1 MKLVLIC
8 LLLLV
13 IFSLKAEVFARSERF
28 IREASEGQINEALQK
43 TVPIRFLPNQTLYF
57 LISIKETF
65 NRFFQPSSVKR
76 AEFDLILSGK
86 RLKETYLLLEKDDT
100 KSASQNLKR
109 YAHRVEKMI
118 GQFEKAR
125 SQNQTVETLADLTA
139 ENLRSHEILFF
150 AIFEKGK
157 LKDDKFNFDENF
169 EIAVDA
175 FIKSV
180 GAIDSVKPGLR
191 NRFKTVTEAAKLHQ
205 QIPPPVFVEPS
216 LLETSPSPSIR
227 PRRIIY

>member
-13 IFSLKAEVFARSERF
+13 LFSLKAEVFARSQRF

-109 YAHRVEKMI
+109 YAHRIEKMI

-125 SQNQTVETLADLTA
+125 SQNQTVATLADLTA
-139 ENLRSHEILFF
+139 ENLRSHEILFY

-157 LKDDKFNFDENF
+157 LKDDEFFDENF

-191 NRFKTVTEAAKLHQ
+191 NRFKTATEAVKLQQ
-205 QIPPPVFVEPS
+205 QIPPPVLVEPS
-216 LLETSPSPSIR
+216 PLEASPSPSVK